1 MDGQSCLSSCIAG
14 RAVRSLYLVAR
25 FSLLSLSQ
33 IKMTNEVKPL
43 VAKRLLHGVSVFEK
57 GDFGTKKEKR
67 SLQPR
72 KKNLLREKEGLERF
86 LSNLTQ
92 VLQRVLYI
100 D

>member
-1 MDGQSCLSSCIAG
+1 
-14 RAVRSLYLVAR
+14 
-25 FSLLSLSQ
+25 
-33 IKMTNEVKPL
+33 MTNEVKPL
-43 VAKRLLHGVSVFEK
+43 VAKRLLHGVSVSKRRFWYKKGEK
-57 GDFGTKKEKR
+57 ELATK
-67 SLQPR
+67 